1 MRCSLWNLVTM
12 GMLASC
18 ALPKKTEEREVAPET
33 RPRLVGRIAAVPAGM
48 GFVLVESYG
57 PWRVPEGGLLSGLGE
72 EGRSS
77 SLIVTGE
84 RLGRHLAA
92 DVRSGEVV
100 VGDSVYYRPVKDPEV
115 LEDNETNSGPTLPG
129 AGEEG
134 DDSQKAEI
142 EESRGV

>member
-1 MRCSLWNLVTM
+1 
-12 GMLASC
+12 
-18 ALPKKTEEREVAPET
+18 
-33 RPRLVGRIAAVPAGM
+33 M

-92 DVRSGEVV
+92 DVRSGEVM

-115 LEDNETNSGPTLPG
+115 LEGNETNSGSTLPG

-134 DDSQKAEI
+134 GDSQKVGVKSAEG
-142 EESRGV
+142 S